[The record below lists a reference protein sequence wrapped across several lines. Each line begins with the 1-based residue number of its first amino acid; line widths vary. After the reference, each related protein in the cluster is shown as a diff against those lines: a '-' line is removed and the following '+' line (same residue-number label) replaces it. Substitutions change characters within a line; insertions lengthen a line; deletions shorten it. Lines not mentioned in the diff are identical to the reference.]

1 MSRRVDQR
9 GTHAVSGLENGLEAL
24 RQSEEFR
31 GPVEPLDGHECN
43 DHFAQIYESDAERFA
58 AAIPFV
64 RDGLDRNERCLYVV
78 DDSSTQEVKAA
89 MRDAGIDVDDA
100 VETGQDALRR
110 VPTPVR

>member
-1 MSRRVDQR
+1 
-9 GTHAVSGLENGLEAL
+9 
-24 RQSEEFR
+24 
-31 GPVEPLDGHECN
+31 
-43 DHFAQIYESDAERFA
+43 
-58 AAIPFV
+58 V

-110 VPTPVR
+110 VSTPVR